1 MIDSKVGRKETTSD
15 DIDAYDLIMKNK
27 ELLLD
32 QDPKRSPVRFIFS
45 HSALREGWDNPNV
58 FQICTLKSSSSEIR
72 KRQEVGR
79 GMRLCVNQD
88 GERQD
93 AGVLGNDVQNIN
105 VLTIIASESYESFAK
120 GLQSEIAKDITDRPR
135 AVTMELF
142 LNKVI
147 TDAHGNEMIID
158 QDTASAIMYDMT
170 VNRYVDRK
178 GCLTDK
184 YYEDKANGELKI
196 TEEVKGCE
204 ESVIQ
209 IIDSIYDP
217 KAMAPENARS
227 NNVELHVDE
236 EKLNSK
242 EFKALWSRINSKS
255 VYVVDFDTNELV
267 RKSIASLDSK
277 LHVAK
282 IYFKVE
288 SGSMGE
294 IKSREQLQS
303 GQAFVKEGTATFNA
317 KNAIVASKNV
327 TYDLVGRIVDSTGLT
342 RKTVIQILTGIH
354 KPTFD
359 QFKYNPEEFILKAS
373 QLINDEKA
381 TAIIEHITY
390 NVMDDHYGT
399 DVFTE
404 PTIKGKLGTN
414 AMKAKKHLYDHI
426 VYDSTNE
433 RDFATELDASKDVAV
448 YVKLPDGFYIST
460 PVGHYNPDWA
470 IAFYEGSV
478 KHIYFVAET
487 KGSMSSFQLRLI
499 EESKIHCAREH
510 FKAISSDKVVYDV
523 VDSYKSLMEK
533 VMR

>member
-1 MIDSKVGRKETTSD
+1 MIE
-15 DIDAYDLIMKNK
+15 A
-27 ELLLD
+27 
-32 QDPKRSPVRFIFS
+32 
-45 HSALREGWDNPNV
+45 
-58 FQICTLKSSSSEIR
+58 
-72 KRQEVGR
+72 
-79 GMRLCVNQD
+79 
-88 GERQD
+88 
-93 AGVLGNDVQNIN
+93 
-105 VLTIIASESYESFAK
+105 
-120 GLQSEIAKDITDRPR
+120 
-135 AVTMELF
+135 LF

-294 IKSREQLQS
+294 IK
-303 GQAFVKEGTATFNA
+303 G
-317 KNAIVASKNV
+317 
-327 TYDLVGRIVDSTGLT
+327 
-342 RKTVIQILTGIH
+342 
-354 KPTFD
+354 
-359 QFKYNPEEFILKAS
+359 
-373 QLINDEKA
+373 
-381 TAIIEHITY
+381 
-390 NVMDDHYGT
+390 
-399 DVFTE
+399 
-404 PTIKGKLGTN
+404 
-414 AMKAKKHLYDHI
+414 
-426 VYDSTNE
+426 
-433 RDFATELDASKDVAV
+433 
-448 YVKLPDGFYIST
+448 YVCIM
-460 PVGHYNPDWA
+460 V
-470 IAFYEGSV
+470 
-478 KHIYFVAET
+478 
-487 KGSMSSFQLRLI
+487 
-499 EESKIHCAREH
+499 
-510 FKAISSDKVVYDV
+510 
-523 VDSYKSLMEK
+523 
-533 VMR
+533 